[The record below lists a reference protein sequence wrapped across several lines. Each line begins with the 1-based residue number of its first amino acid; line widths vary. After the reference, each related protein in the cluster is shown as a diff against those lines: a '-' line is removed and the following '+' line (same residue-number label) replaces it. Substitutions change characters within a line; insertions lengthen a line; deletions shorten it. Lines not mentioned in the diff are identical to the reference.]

1 MSRHFDR
8 ERELQRLIEASLAP
22 ALPQVEVVDVEL
34 DEPREAV
41 RLFIDQLEGVGFE
54 LCAEVTELIRP
65 LCGDRSIEVSSPG
78 MERPLRAPATF
89 EAVIGEDVRL
99 RREGVLRARTAR
111 VVSVDPEEG
120 VTMLPVDG
128 DEYVVPF
135 DEIVRCRL
143 VVKDFFAAAE
153 KARGA
158 KKKGLA

>member
-8 ERELQRLIEASLAP
+8 ERELQRLIEATLAP

-34 DEPREAV
+34 DEPRETV
-41 RLFIDQLEGVGFE
+41 RLFIDAPEGVGFD
-54 LCAEVTELIRP
+54 LCVEVNDLVRETCTDKAL
-65 LCGDRSIEVSSPG
+65 EVSSPG

-99 RREGVLRARTAR
+99 RREGVLRARTVK
-111 VVSVDPEEG
+111 VVAVDPEEG
-120 VTMLPVDG
+120 VTVLPVEG

-135 DEIVRCRL
+135 DEIVRARL